1 MRKLILF
8 LFCVSLFVLF
18 SMPGMA
24 QQLSGESAPFVF
36 DTQGV
41 PAVPVSPWVVI
52 IVMLLAVAMVVYR
65 FVKQKKNVTA

>member
-1 MRKLILF
+1 MKKFNRF
-8 LFCVSLFVLF
+8 LTCAIIFVLI
-18 SMPGMA
+18 SEQLMA